1 VGHHCRP
8 QRIRGDPLSTSASG
22 AISDHTVDFDP
33 FSEDF
38 FNGAFDTYRR
48 LRDTA
53 PVYYNPKWDFWALT
67 RYEDVAPATKDHETF
82 SSARGA
88 TLDMVQA
95 HDDAIPLPKVIISMD
110 PPEHQKMRRL
120 VSNVFTPRA
129 IAALEDMVR
138 DKVYER
144 VHALDPSSF
153 DVVADFS
160 ALFPNEVITTMLG
173 VPKQDR
179 DQIRIWLDLL
189 LERHPG
195 QIATTAEGFD
205 ASTKTGI
212 YYYGLVRQRR
222 AEPRD
227 DMISRLIETEVERDG
242 QVEKLTDVDITG
254 FATMLGGAGAETVT
268 KLVGNAMVAFADFP
282 DQWQKLQRDRSKI
295 PAAVEELLRYEAPSQ
310 YQVRTTTRD
319 VTLHDRTIPAGSAV
333 LLVTGSATRDERMFP
348 HPDRVDID
356 RERKMGFN
364 LAFGYGVHSC
374 LGAALA
380 RMESRIALEALLDLL
395 PDYEVERAGLRRV
408 AMSNVCGWSNVPVRR
423 KG

>member
-1 VGHHCRP
+1 MNSTAP
-8 QRIRGDPLSTSASG
+8 QNISSDP
-22 AISDHTVDFDP
+22 VEFDP

-38 FNGAFDTYRR
+38 FNGAFDTYRI
-48 LRDTA
+48 LREKA
-53 PVYYNPKWDFWALT
+53 PLYYSGKWDFWALT

-82 SSARGA
+82 SSAKGA

-95 HDDAIPLPKVIISMD
+95 HDDAIPVPKVIISMD

-129 IAALEDMVR
+129 IAALEHMVR
-138 DKVYER
+138 EKVYER
-144 VHALDPSSF
+144 VDALNPASF

-179 DQIRIWLDLL
+179 DQIRVWLDLL

-195 QIATTAEGFD
+195 EIATTPEGFQ
-205 ASTKTGI
+205 ASVNTGL
-212 YYYGLVRQRR
+212 YYYDLVRQRR
-222 AEPRD
+222 AKPRD
-227 DMISRLIETEVERDG
+227 DMISRLIETEIERDG
-242 QVEKLTDVDITG
+242 KVEKLTDVDITG

-282 DQWQKLQRDRSKI
+282 DEWQKLREDRSKV
-295 PAAVEELLRYEAPSQ
+295 PAAIEELLRYEAPSQ
-310 YQVRTTTRD
+310 YQIRTATRD
-319 VTLHDRTIPAGSAV
+319 VRYHGRTIPEGSAV

-348 HPDRVDID
+348 DPDRVDID

-380 RMESRIALEALLDLL
+380 RMESRIALEALLDLI
-395 PDYEVERAGLRRV
+395 PDYEVDRSGLRRV
-408 AMSNVCGWSNVPVRR
+408 AMSNVCGWSNVPVLR
-423 KG
+423 KATT

>member
-1 VGHHCRP
+1 VN
-8 QRIRGDPLSTSASG
+8 SA
-22 AISDHTVDFDP
+22 APEISDGSIEFDP
-33 FSEDF
+33 FSADF
-38 FNGAFDTYRR
+38 FNGAYDTYRH
-48 LRDTA
+48 LRDEA
-53 PVYYNPKWDFWALT
+53 PIYYSRKWDFWALT
-67 RYEDVAPATKDHETF
+67 RYDDVAPATKDHETF
-82 SSARGA
+82 SSGKGA
-88 TLDMVQA
+88 TLDMVKA
-95 HDDAIPLPKVIISMD
+95 HDDAIPVPKVIISMD

-138 DKVYER
+138 EKVYER
-144 VHALDPSSF
+144 LEALNPESF

-179 DQIRIWLDLL
+179 DQIRRWLDLL

-195 QIATTAEGFD
+195 EIATTKRGYE
-205 ASTKTGI
+205 ASMNTGL
-212 YYYGLVRQRR
+212 YYYDLVQQRR
-222 AEPRD
+222 AKPED

-242 QVEKLTDVDITG
+242 VVEKLTDVDITG

-282 DQWQKLQRDRSKI
+282 DQWHTLREDRSKI

-310 YQVRTTTRD
+310 YQVRTATRD
-319 VTLHDRTIPAGSAV
+319 VTYYGTTIPAGAAV
-333 LLVTGSATRDERMFP
+333 LLVTGSATRDERMFDD
-348 HPDRVDID
+348 PDRLDID

-364 LAFGYGVHSC
+364 LAFGYGIHSC

-380 RMESRIALEALLDLL
+380 RMESRIALEALLDFI
-395 PDYEVERAGLRRV
+395 PEYEVDRGGLRRV
-408 AMSNVCGWSNVPVRR
+408 AMSNVCGWSNVPVTSRR
-423 KG
+423 